1 MHIRPLVPADAEAF
15 KDLRLR
21 GLRECPSAFASSYEE
36 EVDDSILEL
45 SRRLDP
51 KPDSAILGAFRD
63 NALVGVVGIQREKLK
78 KLSHK
83 AYVWGVYVAPEAR
96 KAGIG
101 ASLIHQT
108 LEHARSELG
117 VRQVMLGANTRNTA
131 ALALYR
137 KMGFTEYGL
146 ERGFLL
152 VEGVLHDEHL
162 LVFNIRDAL

>member
-1 MHIRPLVPADAEAF
+1 MHIRLLVPSDAEAF
-15 KDLRLR
+15 RNLRLR

-36 EVDDSILEL
+36 EVADSLLEI
-45 SRRLDP
+45 SRRLEP
-51 KPDSAILGAFRD
+51 KPDGAVLGAFRD
-63 NALVGVVGIQREKLK
+63 GELLGIVGVQREKLK

-96 KAGIG
+96 KTGIG
-101 ASLIHQT
+101 ASLIHRA
-108 LEHARSELG
+108 LEHARSGLR
-117 VRQVMLGANTRNTA
+117 VWQVMLGVNTGNTA

-137 KMGFTEYGL
+137 KMGFVEYGL

-162 LVFNIRDAL
+162 MVLDLRNAL